1 MKGLKACK
9 ECKYQEL
16 WRNGKITYE
25 QMAYIIS
32 FSKDIDLNKIK
43 YLTKGEA
50 WDLIQEYEKDKLIKK
65 TERERKQKEQQEKNE
80 NEEKH
85 KYTKY
90 LDELFISLPYGK
102 LEGYK
107 YNEINRVISKK
118 HNIDNYRINFTDL
131 KKIIKS
137 DIDKRLYY
145 ASWKMRDY
153 ILKIVNI
160 EIRLNELFIYKKD
173 DEQ

>member
-1 MKGLKACK
+1 
-9 ECKYQEL
+9 
-16 WRNGKITYE
+16 
-25 QMAYIIS
+25 
-32 FSKDIDLNKIK
+32 
-43 YLTKGEA
+43 
-50 WDLIQEYEKDKLIKK
+50 
-65 TERERKQKEQQEKNE
+65 
-80 NEEKH
+80 
-85 KYTKY
+85 
-90 LDELFISLPYGK
+90 